1 MILSSEQRQLR
12 SRWDKQGARDEL
24 ADLWQ
29 TQDSRPGLFAH
40 SREAICSD
48 AELPFCGNSVN

>member
-1 MILSSEQRQLR
+1 MILSSVQRQLR

-40 SREAICSD
+40 SREAIWSD
-48 AELPFCGNSVN
+48 AELPFSVN